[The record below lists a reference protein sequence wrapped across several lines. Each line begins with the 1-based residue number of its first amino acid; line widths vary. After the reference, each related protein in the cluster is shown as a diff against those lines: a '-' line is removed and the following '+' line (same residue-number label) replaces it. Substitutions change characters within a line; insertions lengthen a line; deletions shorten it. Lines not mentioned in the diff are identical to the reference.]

1 MSRIKGVSDREAGLI
16 QSAFFRGARAR
27 VGKVPEPIRLM
38 AHSSGVM
45 WAAGL
50 YEIASAKASAV
61 PPSLKSLASLKVAS
75 LVGCVF

>member
-1 MSRIKGVSDREAGLI
+1 MSRIKGISDREAGLI
-16 QSAFFRGARAR
+16 QSAFFRAAKAR
-27 VGKVPEPIRLM
+27 VGKVPEPNRLM

-50 YEIASAKASAV
+50 YEVASGRARTLPAG
-61 PPSLKSLASLKVAS
+61 LKSLAELKVAS

>member
-16 QSAFFRGARAR
+16 QSAIFRAARAQ
-27 VGKVPEPIRLM
+27 VGKVPEPNRLM
-38 AHSSGVM
+38 AHSSGVL

-50 YEIASAKASAV
+50 YEVASKRARSL
-61 PPSLKSLASLKVAS
+61 PPGLKSLAELKVAS